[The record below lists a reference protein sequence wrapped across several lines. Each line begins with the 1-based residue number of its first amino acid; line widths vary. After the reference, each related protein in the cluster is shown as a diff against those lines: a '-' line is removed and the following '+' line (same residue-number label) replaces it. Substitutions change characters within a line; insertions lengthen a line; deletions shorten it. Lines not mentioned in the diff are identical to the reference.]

1 MTESRPWGTFQILL
15 EDEICKVKKIVVNSK
30 QKLSLQ
36 SHEKRSELWQII
48 SGNGKVTLNENEIE
62 VQSGSLVEIP
72 ATIVHRIE
80 NVGDEKLIA
89 VIWCNEIFDK
99 DNPDTFFRELT

>member
-1 MTESRPWGTFQILL
+1 MTESRPWGTFEILL
-15 EDEICKVKKIVVNSK
+15 EDENCKVKKIVVNSK

-72 ATIVHRIE
+72 ATTIHRIE
-80 NVGDEKLIA
+80 NVGDEKLIF
-89 VIWCNEIFDK
+89 I
-99 DNPDTFFRELT
+99 DTYKMILR